1 MPKIVIEFDKP
12 IYLFTMGIK
21 RHIKIGILEALI
33 MVVLSSIF
41 IYPRLQDAGDYV
53 FIYPFNLKDG
63 SIYWALF
70 LSIFF
75 GGLLFF
81 LNIYY
86 AIPKYLKQRQVNK
99 YILSIILLFFG
110 LLGIEFLAKFP
121 LQAIYNLPENF
132 ETLYGTDYD
141 NVPMRR
147 NLDIPNVIKS
157 LVLLALSFGYRYL
170 KDWKQIMEERTRQQ
184 TILAEKWRVELNY
197 LKSQVNPHFLFNNL
211 NNIYAITKRNND
223 TEASEAIS
231 RLSSLTRFMLY
242 DSSSKYIPIAK
253 EIKYIQDYIEMQQL
267 RFAEEEVIVNLKLE
281 GDIEHTNI
289 SPFMLIPFVEN
300 AFKYGVKIHQNS
312 IIKIGIK
319 IKNGSLFFNVRNKIQ
334 QSKNNHVYSG
344 IGITNVKK
352 RLELVYANNF
362 ELNINNDETYFEV
375 QLRIDNL

>member
-1 MPKIVIEFDKP
+1 
-12 IYLFTMGIK
+12 MGILK
-21 RHIKIGILEALI
+21 QIKVGLIETLVMALI
-33 MVVLSSIF
+33 FSVL
-41 IYPRLQDAGDYV
+41 IYPRLQGMGDYV

-70 LSIFF
+70 FSILF
-75 GGLLFF
+75 GGLQFF

-86 AIPKYLKQRQVNK
+86 AIPKYHKNKQVKK
-99 YILSIILLFFG
+99 YILSIILLFIG
-110 LLGIEFLAKFP
+110 LLGMELLVKIA

-132 ETLYGTDYD
+132 ENLYGVDY
-141 NVPMRR
+141 NNLPNRRSLEFPHVIR
-147 NLDIPNVIKS
+147 NL
-157 LVLLALSFGYRYL
+157 LFLALSFGYRYV
-170 KDWKQIMEERTRQQ
+170 KDWKQLMEERTRQQ
-184 TILAEKWRVELNY
+184 TILAEKWKVELNY

-211 NNIYAITKRNND
+211 NSIYAITKRNND
-223 TEASEAIS
+223 TEASEAIT

-267 RFAEEEVIVNLKLE
+267 RFEDEEVIVNLKLE

-300 AFKYGVKIHQNS
+300 AFKYGIKIHQNN
-312 IIKIGIK
+312 IIKIEIS
-319 IKNGSLFFNVRNKIQ
+319 ITNGSLFFNVRNKIQ

-344 IGITNVKK
+344 IGIANVKK

-362 ELNINNDETYFEV
+362 ELNITNDEVYFEV

>member
-1 MPKIVIEFDKP
+1 
-12 IYLFTMGIK
+12 MGITK
-21 RHIKIGILEALI
+21 NIKIGFIEVLI
-33 MVVLSSIF
+33 MAVLFSLL
-41 IYPRLQDAGDYV
+41 IYPRLQDVGDYV

-70 LSIFF
+70 LSFF
-75 GGLLFF
+75 FSGLLFF

-86 AIPKYLKQRQVNK
+86 AIPKYLKNKQVHK
-99 YILSIILLFFG
+99 YLLSIILIFFG
-110 LLGIEFLAKFP
+110 LIAIEFLAKFL

-132 ETLYGTDYD
+132 ETLYGANYD

-147 NLDIPNVIKS
+147 SLKIPHLIRNLVF
-157 LVLLALSFGYRYL
+157 LALSFGYRYL

-223 TEASEAIS
+223 TEASEAIT

-242 DSSSKYIPIAK
+242 DSSSKFIPVAK

-267 RFAEEEVIVNLKLE
+267 RFTDEEVIVNLKLE
-281 GDIEHTNI
+281 GDLEHTNI

-300 AFKYGVKIHQNS
+300 AFKYGVKIHQNN
-312 IIKIGIK
+312 IIKIELK
-319 IKNGSLFFNVRNKIQ
+319 IINGSLFFNVRNKIQ

-344 IGITNVKK
+344 IGIVNVKK
-352 RLELVYANNF
+352 RLELVYPNNF
-362 ELNINNDETYFEV
+362 ELNINKDENYFEV

>member
-1 MPKIVIEFDKP
+1 MGITKHIKVGIIEALLMVLLFSVF
-12 IYLFTMGIK
+12 IYL
-21 RHIKIGILEALI
+21 
-33 MVVLSSIF
+33 
-41 IYPRLQDAGDYV
+41 RLQGIGDYV

-70 LSIFF
+70 FSILF

-86 AIPKYLKQRQVNK
+86 AIPKYLKNKQVNK

-110 LLGIEFLAKFP
+110 LLGIEFLVKIT
-121 LQAIYNLPENF
+121 LQTIYNLPENF
-132 ETLYGTDYD
+132 EFLYGVDY
-141 NVPMRR
+141 NNLPKRR
-147 NLDIPNVIKS
+147 S
-157 LVLLALSFGYRYL
+157 LEFPIGIRYLGFLALSFGYRYV
-170 KDWKQIMEERTRQQ
+170 KDWKQLMEERTRQQ
-184 TILAEKWRVELNY
+184 TILAEKWKVELDY

-223 TEASEAIS
+223 TEASEAIT

-253 EIKYIQDYIEMQQL
+253 EIKYIQDYIELQQL
-267 RFAEEEVIVNLKLE
+267 RFADEEVIVNLKLE
-281 GDIEHTNI
+281 GAIEHTNI
-289 SPFMLIPFVEN
+289 SPYMLIPFVEN

-312 IIKIGIK
+312 IIRIEIK
-319 IKNGSLFFNVRNKIQ
+319 IINGSLFFNVRNKIQ

-344 IGITNVKK
+344 IGIANVKK
-352 RLELVYANNF
+352 RLELVYPNRF

-375 QLRIDNL
+375 QLQIDNL

>member
-1 MPKIVIEFDKP
+1 
-12 IYLFTMGIK
+12 MGITK
-21 RHIKIGILEALI
+21 HIKVGIIEALL
-33 MVVLSSIF
+33 MVLLFSVF
-41 IYPRLQDAGDYV
+41 IYPRLQGIEDYV

-70 LSIFF
+70 FSILF

-86 AIPKYLKQRQVNK
+86 AIPKYLKNKQVNK

-110 LLGIEFLAKFP
+110 LLGLEFLAKIT
-121 LQAIYNLPENF
+121 LQAFYNLPENV
-132 ETLYGTDYD
+132 ELLYGVDY
-141 NVPMRR
+141 NNLPKRRSLEFPIGIR
-147 NLDIPNVIKS
+147 NLGF
-157 LVLLALSFGYRYL
+157 LALSFGYRYV
-170 KDWKQIMEERTRQQ
+170 KDWKQLMEERTRQQ
-184 TILAEKWRVELNY
+184 TILAEKWKVELKY

-223 TEASEAIS
+223 TEASEAIT
-231 RLSSLTRFMLY
+231 RLCSLTRFMLY

-267 RFAEEEVIVNLKLE
+267 RFADEEVIVNLKLE

-289 SPFMLIPFVEN
+289 SPFILIPFVEN

-312 IIKIGIK
+312 IIRIEIK
-319 IKNGSLFFNVRNKIQ
+319 IIKGSLVFNVRNKIQ
-334 QSKNNHVYSG
+334 HSENNHVYSG

-352 RLELVYANNF
+352 RLQLVYANNY
-362 ELNINNDETYFEV
+362 ELNINNDEKYFEV
-375 QLRIDNL
+375 RLRIDNL

>member
-1 MPKIVIEFDKP
+1 
-12 IYLFTMGIK
+12 MGITK
-21 RHIKIGILEALI
+21 NIKVGFIEALI
-33 MVVLSSIF
+33 MAVLFCISM
-41 IYPRLQDAGDYV
+41 YPRLQDVGDYV

-70 LSIFF
+70 FSLFF
-75 GGLLFF
+75 SGLLFF
-81 LNIYY
+81 LNLYY
-86 AIPKYLKQRQVNK
+86 AIPKFLKNKQVNK

-110 LLGIEFLAKFP
+110 LLGIEYLAKLA
-121 LQAIYNLPENF
+121 LQTIYNLPENF
-132 ETLYGTDYD
+132 ETLYGADYD

-147 NLDIPNVIKS
+147 SLKIPHTIKY
-157 LVLLALSFGYRYL
+157 LVFLALSFGYRFL

-223 TEASEAIS
+223 TEASEAIT

-267 RFAEEEVIVNLKLE
+267 RFADEEVIVNLKLE
-281 GDIEHTNI
+281 GDIEQTNI

-312 IIKIGIK
+312 IIRIEIK
-319 IKNGSLFFNVRNKIQ
+319 IINGSLFFNVRNKIQ

-344 IGITNVKK
+344 IGIANVKK
-352 RLELVYANNF
+352 RLELVYANKY